1 MILRRREENQFE
13 RSAAPLLRRISAE
26 ADCLTAY
33 NSVSPKSEVFFMT
46 ISEQIQKDMVDAMR
60 SRDELR
66 LSTLR
71 MVKSA
76 LSYKEVEKRA
86 PLDDKETQQIL
97 STLIKQRRDSIEQ
110 FTKGGRQELAD
121 KEAAEIK
128 MIEHY
133 LPKAMGE
140 EQIAETVKATIAE
153 MGSPTMKDMGT
164 VMKNVMAKLQA
175 TGARVEGKTVSE
187 LVKKNLGG

>member
-1 MILRRREENQFE
+1 MG
-13 RSAAPLLRRISAE
+13 IS
-26 ADCLTAY
+26 D
-33 NSVSPKSEVFFMT
+33 
-46 ISEQIQKDMVDAMR
+46 QIQKDMVDAMR

-76 LSYKEVEKRA
+76 IKNKEIDKRA
-86 PLDDKETQQIL
+86 PLDDKEAQQVL

-110 FTKGGRQELAD
+110 FQKGGRQELAD

-128 MIEHY
+128 LIEAY
-133 LPKAMGE
+133 LPKALGE
-140 EQIAETVKATIAE
+140 EEIAAVVKAAISE

-164 VMKNVMAKLQA
+164 VMKNAMAKLQA
-175 TGARVEGKTVSE
+175 SGARVEGKTVSE
-187 LVKKNLGG
+187 IVKKQLGG

>member
-1 MILRRREENQFE
+1 
-13 RSAAPLLRRISAE
+13 
-26 ADCLTAY
+26 
-33 NSVSPKSEVFFMT
+33 MT
-46 ISEQIQKDMVDAMR
+46 ISEQIQKDMVEAMR

-76 LSYKEVEKRA
+76 LSYKEVEKRG

-140 EQIAETVKATIAE
+140 EQIAEAVKATIAE

-187 LVKKNLGG
+187 LVKKGLGG

>member
-1 MILRRREENQFE
+1 MG
-13 RSAAPLLRRISAE
+13 
-26 ADCLTAY
+26 
-33 NSVSPKSEVFFMT
+33 
-46 ISEQIQKDMVDAMR
+46 ISEQIQNDMVAAMR

-71 MVKSA
+71 MVKA
-76 LSYKEVEKRA
+76 AIKNKEVDKRA
-86 PLDDKETQQIL
+86 PLDDKEVQQIL
-97 STLIKQRRDSIEQ
+97 STLIKQRRDSIEA

-128 MIEHY
+128 LIEDY

-140 EQIAETVKATIAE
+140 EQIAEAVKATIAE

-187 LVKKNLGG
+187 LVKKHLG

>member
-1 MILRRREENQFE
+1 MG
-13 RSAAPLLRRISAE
+13 IS
-26 ADCLTAY
+26 D
-33 NSVSPKSEVFFMT
+33 
-46 ISEQIQKDMVDAMR
+46 QIQNDMVDAMR

-71 MVKSA
+71 MVKA
-76 LSYKEVEKRA
+76 AIKNKEVDKRA

-128 MIEHY
+128 LIEDY

-140 EQIAETVKATIAE
+140 EQIAEAVKATIAE
-153 MGSPTMKDMGT
+153 MGSPTMKEMGT
-164 VMKNVMAKLQA
+164 VMKNVMARLQA

-187 LVKKNLGG
+187 LVKKGLGG

>member
-1 MILRRREENQFE
+1 MG
-13 RSAAPLLRRISAE
+13 
-26 ADCLTAY
+26 
-33 NSVSPKSEVFFMT
+33 
-46 ISEQIQKDMVDAMR
+46 ISEQIQTDMVAAMR

-71 MVKSA
+71 MVKA
-76 LSYKEVEKRA
+76 AIKNKEVDKRA
-86 PLDDKETQQIL
+86 PLDDKEVQQIL
-97 STLIKQRRDSIEQ
+97 STLIKQRRDSIEA

-128 MIEHY
+128 LIEDY

-140 EQIAETVKATIAE
+140 EQIAEAVKATIAE

-187 LVKKNLGG
+187 LVKKHLG